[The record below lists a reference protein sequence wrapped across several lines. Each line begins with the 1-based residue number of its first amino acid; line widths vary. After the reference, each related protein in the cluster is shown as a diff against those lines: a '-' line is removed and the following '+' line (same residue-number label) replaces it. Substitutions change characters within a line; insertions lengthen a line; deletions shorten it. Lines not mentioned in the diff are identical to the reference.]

1 MWLFFD
7 SLYMELFVFRGF
19 TSKCFLWLL
28 YLFHHDQCLFSV
40 FSKCLHLLS
49 LFAYCWF
56 FFYPCPIFSISVFL
70 RWALNVGCFVND
82 PCLNITLECSYN
94 LDHFADLWYS
104 QVMLRSGIPSKY
116 DYIKQRLSSHFC
128 HSPKHLL
135 VGILYGTFVIWP
147 SKPLYALYTNHMLW
161 VCTLQL

>member
-1 MWLFFD
+1 MFSMASLFI
-7 SLYMELFVFRGF
+7 SPWPMLV
-19 TSKCFLWLL
+19 
-28 YLFHHDQCLFSV
+28 FSV
-40 FSKCLHLLS
+40 FQMFAFTLSFCLLLI
-49 LFAYCWF
+49 